1 MSIEEVIKMMEQ
13 QKELAE
19 KKGDEKLA
27 GAYYIVIN
35 ILKTMFER

>member
-1 MSIEEVIKMMEQ
+1 MSIEEVIEIMKQ

-27 GAYYIVIN
+27 GDYYIVIN
-35 ILKTMFER
+35 ILKTLLTK